1 MKVPAHIRPT
11 ADVIA
16 TKCESEIF
24 LLNVN
29 GERYFSLKGVG
40 KRFWEEISKNSSVE
54 QAIGA
59 LIGEFVV
66 SQDVLR
72 KDITDLCEQ
81 LLARKLVEEMPS
93 GG

>member
-16 TKCESEIF
+16 TECESEIF